1 MSIIYTTI
9 VTRAAEEAIENRRSE
24 TTVCCR
30 ALAETLGRAS
40 ATPAAD
46 QSTATGD
53 GTYEKS
59 CIGNT
64 ARPGRRSAPDSGTK
78 KLRTTNT

>member
-1 MSIIYTTI
+1 MYTTI
-9 VTRAAEEAIENRRSE
+9 VARAVEEAIENRRSK

-40 ATPAAD
+40 ARPAAG

-53 GTYEKS
+53 GTYERF

-64 ARPGRRSAPDSGTK
+64 ARPGRRSALDIETR
-78 KLRTTNT
+78 KLRTKHT